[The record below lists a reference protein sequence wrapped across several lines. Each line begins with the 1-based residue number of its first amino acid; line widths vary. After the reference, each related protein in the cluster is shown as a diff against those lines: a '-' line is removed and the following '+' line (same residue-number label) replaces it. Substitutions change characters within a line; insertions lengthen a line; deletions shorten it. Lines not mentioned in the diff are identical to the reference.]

1 MEVLGV
7 GGIDFVVNGIDLLL
21 KLVEEVPMIEGIN
34 ENYA

>member
-21 KLVEEVPMIEGIN
+21 KLEEVPMIEGLN
-34 ENYA
+34 EN

>member
-21 KLVEEVPMIEGIN
+21 KLEEVLPMIEGLN
-34 ENYA
+34 H